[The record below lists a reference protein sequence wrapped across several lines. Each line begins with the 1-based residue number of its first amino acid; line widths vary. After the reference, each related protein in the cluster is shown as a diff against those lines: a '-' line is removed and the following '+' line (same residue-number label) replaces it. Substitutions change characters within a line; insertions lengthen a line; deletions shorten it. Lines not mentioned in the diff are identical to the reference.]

1 MACVTSRPPVSSRRN
16 NFDVLRLGAA
26 LLVVATHS
34 FAVVD
39 QPEPASI
46 LDASRGT
53 WGHFGVLIFFSISGY
68 LIAQSWDRDPAP
80 GRYLTK
86 RASRIFPALAVMTI
100 VTVAVFGP
108 LTTDVTLR
116 EYVTSPNTWLYPIV
130 KTALFIPGN
139 VDPPGI
145 FHAVPYDGVN
155 PSLWTLP
162 VEFTCYTVLMLVL
175 LSRLRPLVAT
185 IALTVVTTALSEPA
199 LWAATPLAAITG
211 NALFSQSILVMA
223 TFFGGAAL
231 YQARARIRLN
241 AGVAAIALVALVAA
255 GFTPW
260 GGLAVPFLMPYVV
273 LSVALA
279 LPVLPL
285 GRLRGWDLSYAVYLY
300 GFPVQQYV
308 VHLTGT
314 DSALVVFLVATA
326 ALLPIAALS
335 WRFVE
340 KPALEWGRSRGR
352 RVPLA
357 NGAAARRIED
367 ATTSDSA

>member
-1 MACVTSRPPVSSRRN
+1 MTSRPPVPSRLN

-26 LLVVATHS
+26 LLVVGTHS
-34 FAVVD
+34 FAVVA

-68 LIAQSWDRDPAP
+68 LIAQSWQRDPLA
-80 GRYLTK
+80 GRYMLK
-86 RASRIFPALAVMTI
+86 RASRIFPALAVMTVI
-100 VTVAVFGP
+100 TAAVFGP

-116 EYVTSPNTWLYPIV
+116 EYVASPNTWLYPIV
-130 KTALFIPGN
+130 KTALFVPGN

-162 VEFTCYTVLMLVL
+162 VEFTCYTVLMIVL
-175 LSRLRPLVAT
+175 LTRVPPLVAT
-185 IALTVVTTALSEPA
+185 IALTVGATALSEPA
-199 LWAATPLAAITG
+199 LWAATPLAGLTA

-231 YQARARIRLN
+231 YLARARIPLH
-241 AGVAAIALVALVAA
+241 AGVAALALIALVLV

-273 LSVALA
+273 LSAALA

-308 VHLTGT
+308 VHLTQT
-314 DSALVVFLVATA
+314 DSALVVFILATVA
-326 ALLPIAALS
+326 LIPIAALS
-335 WRFVE
+335 WRYVE
-340 KPALEWGRSRGR
+340 KPALEWGRRRLR
-352 RVPLA
+352 RVA
-357 NGAAARRIED
+357 E
-367 ATTSDSA
+367 ATA

>member
-1 MACVTSRPPVSSRRN
+1 MASVTSSPPAASRVN
-16 NFDVLRLGAA
+16 NFDILRLGAA
-26 LLVVATHS
+26 LMVVATHS

-68 LIAQSWDRDPAP
+68 LIAQSWERDPVA
-80 GRYLTK
+80 GRYLLK
-86 RASRIFPALAVMTI
+86 RATRIFPALFIM
-100 VTVAVFGP
+100 TVATVALFGP
-108 LTTDVTLR
+108 LTTDVSAR

-145 FHAVPYDGVN
+145 FHATPYEGVN

-162 VEFTCYTVLMLVL
+162 VEFTCYTVLMVVL
-175 LSRLRPLVAT
+175 LTRLPPLLVT
-185 IALTVVTTALSEPA
+185 GALTVAAAALSEPA
-199 LWAATPLAAITG
+199 LWAATPLASLTA

-223 TFFGGAAL
+223 TFFGGALL
-231 YQARARIRLN
+231 YQARQRIPLN
-241 AGVAAIALVALVAA
+241 AVAAAVVLAVLVIA

-260 GGLAVPFLMPYVV
+260 GGLLVPFLMPYVV
-273 LSVALA
+273 LSAALA
-279 LPVLPL
+279 LPVVPL
-285 GRLRGWDLSYAVYLY
+285 GRARGWDLSYAVYLY

-308 VHLTGT
+308 VHLTQT
-314 DSALVVFLVATA
+314 ESALIVFVLATV

-335 WRFVE
+335 WRYVE
-340 KPALEWGRSRGR
+340 KPALAWGRRRLGR
-352 RVPLA
+352 PAVREQ
-357 NGAAARRIED
+357 R
-367 ATTSDSA
+367 SA